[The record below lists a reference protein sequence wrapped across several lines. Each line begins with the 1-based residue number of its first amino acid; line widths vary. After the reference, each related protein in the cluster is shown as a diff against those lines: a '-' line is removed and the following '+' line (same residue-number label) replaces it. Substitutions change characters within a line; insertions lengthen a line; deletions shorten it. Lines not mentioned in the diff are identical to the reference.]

1 MIRLRKP
8 KPIVLIAGG
17 GTAGHLIPGLA
28 VAEALV
34 KAGWPQEDIHF
45 MGSERGVE
53 QLMVPQ
59 AGFRLTT
66 FPGRGYNRRQVTFQN
81 LKNLLQIFFGIL
93 KGVWS
98 VYRINPAAVLCLG
111 GYAALPAS
119 VGAVMKSTPLI
130 ISEQNAAASATNR
143 LLSRFAK
150 VSAVPIV
157 GTGLVREVATGN
169 PVRELVHEA
178 KGKRNRTRTKRGWPE
193 SIQVVVIFGGS
204 LGAASLNR
212 AVWGASD
219 KIAARPNVLFY
230 HVVGERDWEQ
240 RPEILAENYV
250 AVQYDH
256 DLPNSLGAADFAICR
271 AGGSTVAELQ
281 ILQVP
286 CLLIPLPYAPNDHQ
300 QKNAEMLEK
309 IGSGK
314 ILKDSS
320 LDSVSL
326 IAEIDLAL
334 GTDPQRKKQLIDEKV
349 PLNAAKAV
357 SDLIVGHALEI
368 PTDLDRDAFG
378 SD

>member
-1 MIRLRKP
+1 
-8 KPIVLIAGG
+8 
-17 GTAGHLIPGLA
+17 
-28 VAEALV
+28 
-34 KAGWPQEDIHF
+34 
-45 MGSERGVE
+45 
-53 QLMVPQ
+53 
-59 AGFRLTT
+59 
-66 FPGRGYNRRQVTFQN
+66 
-81 LKNLLQIFFGIL
+81 
-93 KGVWS
+93 
-98 VYRINPAAVLCLG
+98 
-111 GYAALPAS
+111 
-119 VGAVMKSTPLI
+119 MKSTPLI

-143 LLSRFAK
+143 MLSRFAK

-169 PVRELVHEA
+169 PVRDLVYEA

-193 SIQVVVIFGGS
+193 LVQVVVIFGGS

-219 KIAARPNVLFY
+219 QIATRPNVLFY

-240 RPEILAENYV
+240 RPEVLAENYV

-286 CLLIPLPYAPNDHQ
+286 CLLIPLPYAPNNHQ
-300 QKNAEMLEK
+300 QKNAEMLAK

-334 GTDPQRKKQLIDEKV
+334 GKDPQRKKQLIDEKV